1 MGGRFDTLAAGPSW
15 FYRNRRRVDYRIN
28 GERYVGSLFAWD
40 DIFYLSKYRGWIRN
54 RIAAGVHKQLGERLA
69 ADL

>member
-28 GERYVGSLFAWD
+28 GERYVGSLFVE
-40 DIFYLSKYRGWIRN
+40 I
-54 RIAAGVHKQLGERLA
+54 QRL
-69 ADL
+69 D